1 MRIMFIIPRISGGGA
16 EKVLTALASR
26 LAGKHEIFLVT
37 TIMKD
42 GTEEYPLSDKVKVIS
57 LHKRMYP
64 GAYGIQPV
72 KKTDSKDSKVYVV
85 LKEFNRLND
94 VTWCGEE
101 QATFF

>member
-42 GTEEYPLSDKVKVIS
+42 GTEEYPLSDKVKSDPV
-57 LHKRMYP
+57 LMNQMFD
-64 GAYGIQPV
+64 AYLLYLRDQV
-72 KKTDSKDSKVYVV
+72 KVKYYEK
-85 LKEFNRLND
+85 
-94 VTWCGEE
+94 
-101 QATFF
+101 